1 MTITQSII
9 MGIVEGLTEFLP
21 ISSTG
26 HMILV
31 SEFMKI
37 TQSDFLKTFEICIQ
51 VGAIMAVVV
60 LYFNQLWNKV
70 MIQKLIV
77 GFIPT
82 GILGLLVY
90 KHIKTLLGSQYL
102 VATTLL
108 IGGIIILIAEKWY
121 NKKLDTGDIPNTHAV
136 SYPQAIILG
145 LCQSIAI
152 IPGVSRSG
160 AMIIGGMIMKLPR
173 TLVVEFTF
181 LLAIPTMISATAY
194 TLYKN
199 HDTLTHGGNI
209 GILLLGTFVAFIVAL
224 LVIKFFLNYIRTKS
238 FNIFGWYRIALALV
252 VFIALMN

>member
-1 MTITQSII
+1 MTITQLII
-9 MGIVEGLTEFLP
+9 MGITEGLTEFLP

-60 LYFNQLWNKV
+60 LYFNKLWDKV
-70 MIQKLIV
+70 LIQKLIV

-82 GILGLLVY
+82 GILGLFLY
-90 KHIKTLLGSQYL
+90 KYIKVLLDSPFV
-102 VATTLL
+102 VASTLL
-108 IGGIIILIAEKWY
+108 IGGIVILAVEKWY
-121 NKKLDTGDIPNTHAV
+121 SAHLETGDIPNTHAV
-136 SYPQAIILG
+136 SYPQAIVLG
-145 LCQSIAI
+145 LCQSIAL

-194 TLYKN
+194 TIYKN
-199 HDTLTHGGNI
+199 HAMLASNGNI
-209 GILLLGTFVAFIVAL
+209 IELLIGTFTAFIVAL

-238 FNIFGWYRIALALV
+238 FNIFGWYRIVLALV
-252 VFIALMN
+252 VFIALLG

>member
-1 MTITQSII
+1 

-37 TQSDFLKTFEICIQ
+37 AENDFLKTFIICIQ

-60 LYFNQLWNKV
+60 LYFNKLFDKV
-70 MIQKLIV
+70 LIQKLLV

-82 GILGLLVY
+82 GILGFLIY
-90 KHIKTLLGSQYL
+90 KYIKVLLGSPYV

-108 IGGIIILIAEKWY
+108 IGGIIILLVEKWY
-121 NKKLDTGDIPNTHAV
+121 TKHLENGDVPNTHAV
-136 SYPQAIILG
+136 SFPQAIVLG
-145 LCQSIAI
+145 LCQSVAL

-160 AMIIGGMIMKLPR
+160 AMVIGGMIMKLPR

-194 TLYKN
+194 TIYKN
-199 HDTLTHGGNI
+199 HEALTANGNI
-209 GILLLGTFVAFIVAL
+209 SLLITGTITAFLVAL
-224 LVIKFFLNYIRTKS
+224 VVIKFFLNYIRTRS

-252 VFIALMN
+252 VFLILMS

>member
-1 MTITQSII
+1 MTITQTII
-9 MGIVEGLTEFLP
+9 MGITEGLTEFLP

-31 SEFMKI
+31 SHLMNI
-37 TQSDFLKTFEICIQ
+37 LDNDFLKTFEICIQ

-60 LYFNQLWNKV
+60 LYFNKLWDKI

-82 GILGLLVY
+82 GILGFFLY
-90 KHIKTLLGSQYL
+90 KYIKTLLGSPL
-102 VATTLL
+102 VVAGSLL
-108 IGGIIILIAEKWY
+108 LGGIIILVIEKWY
-121 NKKLDTGDIPNTHAV
+121 SEHLENGDIPNTHAV
-136 SYPQAIILG
+136 SYPQAIVLG
-145 LCQSIAI
+145 LCQSLAL

-181 LLAIPTMISATAY
+181 LLAIPTMVSATAY
-194 TLYKN
+194 TIYKN
-199 HDTLTHGGNI
+199 HSTITTNGNLI
-209 GILLLGTFVAFIVAL
+209 SLFIGTFVAFIVAL
-224 LVIKFFLNYIRTKS
+224 FVIKYFLNYIRTKS

-252 VFIALMN
+252 VFIALIG